1 MVTARIADGEEEQ
14 LVEAG
19 CVSQPTETG
28 QIFYRPA
35 EVQLGTEPEIRMV
48 DFWGTPGIRAKDIES
63 I

>member
-19 CVSQPTETG
+19 YVSQPTETG
-28 QIFYRPA
+28 WVYYRPT
-35 EVQLGTEPEIRMV
+35 EVALGNEAEIRMV